1 VIQVAHYGAV
11 GSLILLALLCVTW
24 ETFLAPLRPG
34 GSMLML
40 KALPLL
46 VPLFGVLRERVRAY
60 QWTSLLAL
68 GYFCEGVVRSWVD
81 TGLSRTLAQ
90 VEIVL
95 SLVLFASSLAYV
107 RARRRAAS

>member
-1 VIQVAHYGAV
+1 MQAAHLGAI
-11 GSLILLALLCVTW
+11 GSLSLLALLCVMW

-60 QWTSLLAL
+60 QWTSLLSL
-68 GYFCEGVVRSWVD
+68 GYFCEGAVRSWAD
-81 TGLSRTLAQ
+81 TGLARTLAQ
-90 VEIVL
+90 TEIAL

-107 RARRRAAS
+107 HARRGAAA

>member
-1 VIQVAHYGAV
+1 MQAGHLGAIA
-11 GSLILLALLCVTW
+11 SLSLLALLCVSW

-81 TGLSRTLAQ
+81 AGTARSLAQ
-90 VEIVL
+90 AEIAL

-107 RARRRAAS
+107 HARRRAGA